1 MAEFDVEDCFLNRPI
16 ALVLPAL
23 NYWFTFDFRSRHG
36 PSVLPSVKTGRQKTM
51 SADHAHYTI
60 GKSQQRWWRAAVEWE
75 VAQNS
80 LFEVVGEGGM
90 LVLQQHKGLPIG
102 GHLSA

>member
-1 MAEFDVEDCFLNRPI
+1 MAEFDVEYCFLNRPI

-51 SADHAHYTI
+51 LADAPWLLQENNCEADTSGRLAY
-60 GKSQQRWWRAAVEWE
+60 
-75 VAQNS
+75 
-80 LFEVVGEGGM
+80 GEM
-90 LVLQQHKGLPIG
+90 
-102 GHLSA
+102 